1 MNPGEASPGVP
12 IYLIGGTSEA
22 HRAVA
27 RLQAEGFQVTVSV
40 VTEMGAA
47 RSRAAASGDIVTRL
61 ASPAGAMP
69 PPAHALARDTDTGPK
84 DAALMA
90 RRAMELGAAAIVDCS
105 HPFAV
110 MASREARAAAA
121 QAGLP
126 YLRFSRPALTLTG
139 SHVIRVSSWEEA
151 LELLKDRP
159 GRALLTV
166 GVRILE
172 RFVDEHIEFTARVLP
187 LAASLAECDRL
198 GLDAGDIIAAQPP
211 FSVDFNRA
219 CIRHAG
225 AAILV
230 TKESG
235 REGGLLEK
243 EAATAAEGIDL
254 MVVERPPEPDA
265 IQDLDQLVT
274 RLNGELAT

>member
-1 MNPGEASPGVP
+1 MIPGEALRGVP

-27 RLQAEGFQVTVSV
+27 RLKAEGFQVTVSV
-40 VTEMGAA
+40 ATDLGAA
-47 RSRAAASGDIVTRL
+47 RSRAAAARD
-61 ASPAGAMP
+61 ADAMP
-69 PPAHALARDTDTGPK
+69 LSAGTMPRAAGRLPRDVDTGRK
-84 DAALMA
+84 DAAHMA
-90 RRAMELGAAAIVDCS
+90 QRAAALGAAAIVDCS

-110 MASREARAAAA
+110 MASREARAAAER
-121 QAGLP
+121 AGLP
-126 YLRFSRPALTLTG
+126 YLRFSRPAMAVAG
-139 SHVIRVSSWEEA
+139 PHVVRARSWEEA
-151 LELLKDRP
+151 LHILKDRP

-166 GVRILE
+166 GVRLLE
-172 RFVDEHIEFTARVLP
+172 LFVNEHIEFTARVLP

-198 GLDAGDIIAAQPP
+198 GLDARDIIAAHPP

-235 REGGLLEK
+235 REGGLQEK
-243 EAATAAEGIDL
+243 EAAAAAEGIDL
-254 MVVERPPEPDA
+254 MVVERPSEPDA
-265 IQDLDQLVT
+265 IQDLDQLVS
-274 RLNGELAT
+274 RLAEALAT